1 MVRVG
6 KQRDPSW
13 KWLRALGHKII
24 LAKKGKKEYTRKV
37 KHNKVKEIE

>member
-1 MVRVG
+1 MK

-24 LAKKGKKEYTRKV
+24 LAKKGKRVYTRKK
-37 KHNKVKEIE
+37 KHMLKEIE